1 MKLRL
6 YPYCTGWFYV
16 APQKAIWYSMSSNG
30 LWRHKS
36 LTTNRTSCRSGWPRG
51 LGALNSSPHFWIF
64 TSVSVGSSPRPYVF
78 TSATVRIVF
87 TQQQSITMAQN
98 LSEMWRSTF
107 KIGAAQLHSV
117 TEIAPPQLKFLCV
130 NRSPIWYGFR
140 LAAQKVS
147 VILWSA
153 RASYSLSWRGLST
166 RIRRLWDTGFEVLD
180 LRTSGHFQFK
190 SKLEDSPSKA
200 LNYLNLQSMTLRQE
214 QVSERY

>member
-1 MKLRL
+1 
-6 YPYCTGWFYV
+6 
-16 APQKAIWYSMSSNG
+16 
-30 LWRHKS
+30 
-36 LTTNRTSCRSGWPRG
+36 
-51 LGALNSSPHFWIF
+51 
-64 TSVSVGSSPRPYVF
+64 
-78 TSATVRIVF
+78 
-87 TQQQSITMAQN
+87 MAQN

-153 RASYSLSWRGLST
+153 RASCSLSWRGLST

-200 LNYLNLQSMTLRQE
+200 LNYLNLQSFTLRQE
-214 QVSERY
+214 QVNAIRNVVENQKWPKVKSRTWNTVSLEPPGPRANAPGGSGDENVGKEENRVFFFSRSLRSHTRRIRRKNRTRDRQTRWLGK